1 MKKLKLF
8 EKVKKYKD
16 PIMMIASTVL
26 EVGAVIWAFR
36 AGAKAKEALEELP
49 EDATAKD
56 RVCAAGPH
64 MVGPIV
70 AVGTGEVLK
79 YMVNKN
85 NLEKITE
92 LGLLAVAAN
101 KRADIQD
108 EAVKEV
114 VDEKTYEAIEE
125 KVAQKSVVLPVNDIV
140 KTGTGED
147 VFVWAANNQAVQ
159 GDKDWIEKQFY
170 KALSDAKPDI
180 SYSYAI
186 TLNQMAGYFKLPGD
200 VAGHDAIGYAR
211 NKLPSYIR
219 FYYPE
224 GDPTTDKRFGGR
236 RYIIFDFDVKPT
248 MLSSDELSETLYD

>member
-70 AVGTGEVLK
+70 AVGAGEALK

-85 NLEKITE
+85 NLDKIAE
-92 LGLLAVAAN
+92 LGVLAVAAN

-125 KVAQKSVVLPVNDIV
+125 KVAQKSVSLPVNDIV
-140 KTGTGED
+140 DTGSGED
-147 VFVWAANNQAVQ
+147 IFVFAKNNQALK
-159 GDKDWIEKQFY
+159 GSKNWLEKQLLQ
-170 KALSDAKPDI
+170 AVTDARPSKDYE
-180 SYSYAI
+180 YSI
-186 TLNQMAGYFKLPGD
+186 TLNQLAGYFKLPGD
-200 VAGHDAIGYAR
+200 VAGHDAIGYSAG
-211 NKLPSYIR
+211 KLPSYLK
-219 FYYPE
+219 FYNPL
-224 GDPTTDKRFGGR
+224 GDPTTDNRFGGK
-236 RYIIFDFDVKPT
+236 RYIIFDCDIQPH
-248 MLSSDELSETLYD
+248 MLSSNELDETLY